1 MRWVDT
7 VSFEITSMFD
17 QALEGVKILDLT
29 HYIAGPYCTKLFAD
43 YGADV
48 IKVEK
53 PGGGDPARHLGPFH
67 KDTPHGEKSGLFL
80 HLNTNKRSI
89 TLNLKVASGQAIL
102 KELVKEADILVESFS
117 PGVISSLGLDY
128 STLSQINPRVTMT
141 SISNF
146 GQTGPYRD
154 YRASELVLYGIGG
167 EMISIGVEGR
177 EPLKQSGNVVQY
189 EAGATAASA
198 TLAALFAAERDD
210 LGQHIDVSI
219 IETQMAG
226 VDRKHGALVAYQF
239 TGDFSTQHSGWGVGF
254 ASGTFP
260 CKDGYIEFLGD
271 EGYFPRVIK
280 MLGEPEFLKDPK
292 WAEPEA
298 ALDPD
303 LREEFAPFFLSW
315 MMSHT
320 KREILEIGQKA
331 RVLCGPLYDT
341 SELLTD
347 PHFRAREFWMEM
359 EHPAIGVIT
368 YTGAPFKMSETPR
381 QMRRSAP
388 LLGEHNEE
396 VYGHLG
402 YSKEDLVRLREREVI

>member
-1 MRWVDT
+1 
-7 VSFEITSMFD
+7 MFD

-48 IKVEK
+48 IKVERS
-53 PGGGDPARHLGPFH
+53 GGGDPARHLGPFLN
-67 KDTPHGEKSGLFL
+67 DDPHGEKSGPFF

-89 TLNLKVASGQAIL
+89 TLNLKVASGKAIL
-102 KELVKEADILVESFS
+102 KQLVKEADLLVENFS
-117 PGVISSLGLDY
+117 PRVMPSLGVDY
-128 STLSQINPRVTMT
+128 STLSQINPKLTMT

-154 YRASELVLYGIGG
+154 YKASELVLYGIGG

-177 EPLKQSGNVVQY
+177 EPLKQAGNAVQY

-198 TLAALFAAERDD
+198 TLAALFAAERDG

-226 VDRKHGALVAYQF
+226 VDRKHSVLISYQF
-239 TGDFSTQHSGWGVGF
+239 TGEFSSQHSGWGVGF

-271 EGYFPRVIK
+271 EGYFPRAIK
-280 MLGEPEFLKDPK
+280 LLGEPEFLKDPK
-292 WAEPEA
+292 WADPEA
-298 ALDPD
+298 ALDPE
-303 LREEFAPFFLSW
+303 LREEFVPFFMSW
-315 MMSHT
+315 LMSHT
-320 KREILEIGQKA
+320 KREIFEMGQKA
-331 RVLCGPLYDT
+331 RVLCGALYDT

-359 EHPAIGVIT
+359 EHPITGPIT
-368 YTGAPFKMSETPR
+368 YTGAPVRMSETPR
-381 QMRRSAP
+381 QMRRPAP

-402 YSKEDLVRLREREVI
+402 YSKEDLVRLRERQVI